1 MEKNDF
7 KLFGVLFFLFSYK
20 IFLSARTTK
29 ENYKVLPFAVPMMYI
44 ATKSYNYLARTI
56 TKQITHDRRG
66 TGDARS
72 GVRHTCCPERSDFQT
87 AAPRNTPI

>member
-29 ENYKVLPFAVPMMYI
+29 ENYKVLPFAVLMMYI
-44 ATKSYNYLARTI
+44 ASKSYNCISLSAMPWVGADEKGCGT
-56 TKQITHDRRG
+56 TDRQWISNV
-66 TGDARS
+66 RS
-72 GVRHTCCPERSDFQT
+72 VQTCFSVLCYVV
-87 AAPRNTPI
+87 